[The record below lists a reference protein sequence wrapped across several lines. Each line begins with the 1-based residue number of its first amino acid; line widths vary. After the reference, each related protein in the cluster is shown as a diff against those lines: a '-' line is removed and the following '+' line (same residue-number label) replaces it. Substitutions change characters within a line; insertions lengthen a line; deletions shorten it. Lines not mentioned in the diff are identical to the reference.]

1 MFNQGD
7 ELRLR
12 RNIESYYLPS
22 QLINAISEIGSIPE
36 TSTETLVGIAFLD
49 IADYTYL
56 SKFLSSKEN
65 HIFLNGLY
73 SAFNWV
79 IKKHGGYLNKIEG
92 DSIMFHYGGP
102 IDPNVKDKDG
112 EGTRKY
118 IARELFLTCVEL
130 QRICSLFN
138 KANESILTI
147 INDAEAQE
155 TVKAAYEIISSLRN
169 NEELSHSMN
178 ALFQVRIRIGA
189 SIGEVTIGNF
199 GPDGARQWDVIG
211 VPVIDAKRM
220 ESSAPAGGLRI
231 SSDYYH
237 ILESIGTLEQYYRRF
252 QREATVHRSVY
263 SQVSLE
269 DVFDSHTIYIRG
281 KKVSRYETYSVQVN
295 PQLPEDT
302 VEQIRLL
309 LTKGEYGVDR
319 ILELLKYYRGNHFV
333 MNKVEALCK
342 ELNVR
347 VRKHEILK
355 LLQPPLY
362 EKILK
367 KYKKAKDANKR
378 AIEEIERKYSLFDLA
393 RILGKLQDALKFR
406 DESDLNSHVDFIS
419 YEQYM
424 GRKSKL
430 TEGWFSNNK
439 SPTFKTYYYYNVIYP
454 LFFTHIKSSMLEYQ
468 ASLDEIE
475 EL

>member
-1 MFNQGD
+1 VIAGKD
-7 ELRLR
+7 EHKLR
-12 RNIESYYLPS
+12 RSIESYYLPS
-22 QLINAISEIGSIPE
+22 QLIKAISEIGSIPK
-36 TSTETLVGIAFLD
+36 TSTDALIGIAFLD

-73 SAFNWV
+73 AAFNWV

-102 IDPNVKDKDG
+102 IDPNVKGKNS
-112 EGTRKY
+112 ESVRTY
-118 IARELFLTCVEL
+118 IAKELFLTCVEL
-130 QRICSLFN
+130 QRICNLFN
-138 KANESILTI
+138 KANETVLTI

-155 TVKAAYEIISSLRN
+155 TVKAAYEIISALRN
-169 NEELSHSMN
+169 NEELAHSMN

-220 ESSAPAGGLRI
+220 ESSAPSGGLRI

-237 ILESIGTLEQYYRRF
+237 ILESTGILDQYFQRF

-263 SQVSLE
+263 SQVRLD
-269 DVFDSHTIYIRG
+269 DVFDNHTIYIKG

-302 VEQIRLL
+302 SEQIRLL

-319 ILELLKYYRGNHFV
+319 IIEMLKYYRGNRFIV
-333 MNKVEALCK
+333 DKVESLFH
-342 ELNVR
+342 ELNIR
-347 VRKHEILK
+347 LRKDEIFK
-355 LLQPPLY
+355 LLQPSQY
-362 EKILK
+362 EKHLS
-367 KYKKAKDANKR
+367 KYSKSPKGKVA
-378 AIEEIERKYSLFDLA
+378 EEIETKYSLYDLA
-393 RILGKLQDALKFR
+393 SLLGKLQDALKYR
-406 DESDLNSHVDFIS
+406 DESDLNTHVDFLS
-419 YEQYM
+419 YNQYI
-424 GRKSKL
+424 GRKVKL
-430 TEGWFSNNK
+430 VDGWFSNNR

-454 LFFTHIKSSMLEYQ
+454 LFFTHLKSSMLEYQ
-468 ASLDEIE
+468 ALLDEVE

>member
-1 MFNQGD
+1 MSTERD
-7 ELRLR
+7 ELKLR
-12 RNIESYYLPS
+12 RNIESYYLPF

-36 TSTETLVGIAFLD
+36 TSTDSLIGIAFLD

-73 SAFNWV
+73 AAFNWV

-102 IDPNVKDKDG
+102 IDPNVKGKDSDG
-112 EGTRKY
+112 VRKY

-130 QRICSLFN
+130 QRICNLFN

-147 INDAEAQE
+147 INDVEAQD
-155 TVKAAYEIISSLRN
+155 TVRDAYDIIASLRN
-169 NEELSHSMN
+169 NEELAQSMN

-220 ESSAPAGGLRI
+220 ESSAPTGGLRI

-237 ILESIGTLEQYYRRF
+237 ILESTGTLDQYFRRF
-252 QREATVHRSVY
+252 QREATIHKSVY
-263 SQVSLE
+263 SRVGLD
-269 DVFDSHTIYIRG
+269 DVFDNHTIYIKG

-319 ILELLKYYRGNHFV
+319 ILEMLKYFRGNRFV
-333 MNKVEALCK
+333 IDMVENLYD
-342 ELNVR
+342 ELGIHL
-347 VRKHEILK
+347 RKDEILK
-355 LLQPPLY
+355 LLQPPRY
-362 EKILK
+362 EKFLNKYKSSKKEKAAEEINK
-367 KYKKAKDANKR
+367 KYT
-378 AIEEIERKYSLFDLA
+378 LFDLNE
-393 RILGKLQDALKFR
+393 ILGKLQDALKYR
-406 DESDLNSHVDFIS
+406 DESDLNTMVDFLS
-419 YEQYM
+419 YEQYL
-424 GRKSKL
+424 GRKAKL

-454 LFFTHIKSSMLEYQ
+454 LFFTHLKASMLEYQ